1 MLKIKEI
8 EAKTSPK
15 KKQIEL
21 KNISVE
27 NLKLVDTDT
36 GEDITKEV
44 IDAIPTGIWT
54 GCFKVEFGVA
64 EQRSRIGR
72 GWENKIKK
80 KFFKEK

>member
-44 IDAIPTGIWT
+44 IDAIPSGIET
-54 GCFKVEFGVA
+54 VDFKLIFELLD
-64 EQRSRIGR
+64 EEES
-72 GWENKIKK
+72 E
-80 KFFKEK
+80 

>member
-44 IDAIPTGIWT
+44 IDAIPLGIET
-54 GCFKVEFGVA
+54 VDFKLTFELPD
-64 EQRSRIGR
+64 EEES
-72 GWENKIKK
+72 E
-80 KFFKEK
+80 

>member
-36 GEDITKEV
+36 GEDKKILSLLADFNGAAIELVAKVKDEEELDEPTSNKE
-44 IDAIPTGIWT
+44 
-54 GCFKVEFGVA
+54 
-64 EQRSRIGR
+64 
-72 GWENKIKK
+72 
-80 KFFKEK
+80 

>member
-44 IDAIPTGIWT
+44 IDAIPFGIET
-54 GCFKVEFGVA
+54 VDFKLTFELPDEEVFE
-64 EQRSRIGR
+64 
-72 GWENKIKK
+72 
-80 KFFKEK
+80 

>member
-44 IDAIPTGIWT
+44 IDTISSGIET
-54 GCFKVEFGVA
+54 VDFKLTFELPDD
-64 EQRSRIGR
+64 E
-72 GWENKIKK
+72 
-80 KFFKEK
+80 

>member
-27 NLKLVDTDT
+27 NLKLIDTDT

-44 IDAIPTGIWT
+44 IDAIPSGIET
-54 GCFKVEFGVA
+54 VDFKLIFELLD
-64 EQRSRIGR
+64 ED
-72 GWENKIKK
+72 E
-80 KFFKEK
+80 E

>member
-27 NLKLVDTDT
+27 HLKLVDTDT
-36 GEDITKEV
+36 GEDIRQGV
-44 IDAIPTGIWT
+44 QYLQVDPV
-54 GCFKVEFGVA
+54 GC
-64 EQRSRIGR
+64 SH
-72 GWENKIKK
+72 
-80 KFFKEK
+80 

>member
-15 KKQIEL
+15 KKQIES

-44 IDAIPTGIWT
+44 IDAIPSGIET
-54 GCFKVEFGVA
+54 VDFKLNFELPDEDA
-64 EQRSRIGR
+64 E
-72 GWENKIKK
+72 
-80 KFFKEK
+80 